1 MLRFEVRGV
10 PVPQGS
16 VRAFIH
22 KGPKGPRALVAQTS
36 KTLRSWRAEV
46 TDAAMHHLAAELKD
60 AVTFPKGTA
69 VAVGL
74 IFRMPL
80 INGYLGTHGVT
91 LAAPLFTFTPPD
103 RDKLVRGVGDALTT
117 AGLVWNDDCQ
127 DAVGMAARLYVP
139 PGSWTGAVVLLGVA
153 ETEYEAV
160 ILAGLAEVQ
169 AAKQQLL
176 QAQTS
181 AASKKQD
188 KLDEAARLRAEKAQA
203 VKAAKKGGA
212 LCVD

>member
-1 MLRFEVRGV
+1 M
-10 PVPQGS
+10 
-16 VRAFIH
+16 RAFIH

-46 TDAAMHHLAAELKD
+46 ADAAMHHLAGELHE

-69 VAVGL
+69 VVVGL

-80 INGYLGTHGVT
+80 IGGYLGTYGVIPD
-91 LAAPLFTFTPPD
+91 APLFTFTPPD

-127 DAVGMAARLYVP
+127 DAIGMAARLYVP
-139 PGSWTGAVVLLGVA
+139 PGGWTGAVILLGIA

-160 ILAGLAEVQ
+160 VLAGLAEVQ
-169 AAKQQLL
+169 TARQQLQ
-176 QAQTS
+176 QAKAEAVAKKKAKVDGEAQVR
-181 AASKKQD
+181 AASK
-188 KLDEAARLRAEKAQA
+188 LAKAQA
-203 VKAAKKGGA
+203 KAEAKAAKMTAPCEG
-212 LCVD
+212 